1 MKRSQATGLL
11 AVLLI
16 GLVIGFLLEIAFA
29 ASGAPIVV
37 PPVTLPL
44 TLILLAAVVVSLA
57 WQVRQGSHRKALR
70 RIDPFWAMRVA
81 VLSKATSLSASL
93 LLGAALGLVLYIL
106 TRSVVPAVT
115 SLWLATGT
123 AVGAAL
129 MLTAGLVAEHFC
141 TLPPDDDRNDDTDES
156 GGTRV

>member
-11 AVLLI
+11 AAVLI
-16 GLVIGFLLEIAFA
+16 GLVIGFLIEIAFA

-44 TLILLAAVVVSLA
+44 TLILLAVVVVSLA
-57 WQVRQGSHRKALR
+57 WRVRQGTRRKALR

-93 LLGAALGLVLYIL
+93 LLGGSLGIVLYIL

-115 SLWLATGT
+115 SLWLAIGT
-123 AVGAAL
+123 AIGGAV

-141 TLPPDDDRNDDTDES
+141 TLPPDDDTETDEP
-156 GGTRV
+156 GGTRA

>member
-1 MKRSQATGLL
+1 MKRSHATGLL

-57 WQVRQGSHRKALR
+57 WQVRQSSRRKALR

-93 LLGAALGLVLYIL
+93 LLGAAFGIVLYIL

-115 SLWLATGT
+115 SLCLAIGT
-123 AVGAAL
+123 ALWAAL
-129 MLTAGLVAEHFC
+129 MLTAGLVAENFC
-141 TLPPDDDRNDDTDES
+141 TLPPDDDTDEP
-156 GGTRV
+156 GGTRA

>member
-1 MKRSQATGLL
+1 MKRSHATGLL

-37 PPVTLPL
+37 PPVTLSL
-44 TLILLAAVVVSLA
+44 TLMLLAAVVVSLA
-57 WQVRQGSHRKALR
+57 WRVRQGSRRKALR

-81 VLSKATSLSASL
+81 VLSKATSLAASV
-93 LLGAALGLVLYIL
+93 LLGGSLGIVLYIL

-115 SLWLATGT
+115 SLWLAIGT
-123 AVGAAL
+123 AIGAAV
-129 MLTAGLVAEHFC
+129 MLAAGLVAEHFC
-141 TLPPDDDRNDDTDES
+141 ILPPDDDTNTDEP
-156 GGTRV
+156 GGTCA

>member
-1 MKRSQATGLL
+1 MKRSHATGLL

-29 ASGAPIVV
+29 ASGAPILV
-37 PPVTLPL
+37 PPVTLAL

-57 WQVRQGSHRKALR
+57 WQVRQSSRRKVLR

-81 VLSKATSLSASL
+81 VLSKATSLAASL
-93 LLGAALGLVLYIL
+93 LLGSALGIVLYIL

-115 SLWLATGT
+115 SLWLAIGMAIGG
-123 AVGAAL
+123 AV
-129 MLTAGLVAEHFC
+129 MLAAGLVAEHFC
-141 TLPPDDDRNDDTDES
+141 TLPPDDDTDES
-156 GGTRV
+156 GGTRA

>member
-1 MKRSQATGLL
+1 MKRSHATGLL

-57 WQVRQGSHRKALR
+57 WRVRQGSRRKALR

-93 LLGAALGLVLYIL
+93 LLGGSLGIVLYIL

-115 SLWLATGT
+115 SLWLAVGT
-123 AVGAAL
+123 AIGGAV
-129 MLTAGLVAEHFC
+129 MLTAGLVAEYFC
-141 TLPPDDDRNDDTDES
+141 TLPPDDDTDTDET
-156 GGTRV
+156 GGTRA

>member
-16 GLVIGFLLEIAFA
+16 GLVVGFLVEIAFA

-37 PPVTLPL
+37 PPVTLPV
-44 TLILLAAVVVSLA
+44 TLILLGTVIVSLA

-93 LLGAALGLVLYIL
+93 LFGAALGIVLYIL

-115 SLWLATGT
+115 SLWLAIGT
-123 AVGAAL
+123 AIGAAL

-141 TLPPDDDRNDDTDES
+141 TLPPDDEIDDS
-156 GGTRV
+156 GGTRA

>member
-16 GLVIGFLLEIAFA
+16 GLVIGFLIEIAFA
-29 ASGAPIVV
+29 ASGSPIVV

-44 TLILLAAVVVSLA
+44 TLILLAVVVVGLA
-57 WQVRQGSHRKALR
+57 WRVRQGTRRKALR

-93 LLGAALGLVLYIL
+93 LLGGSLGIVLYIL

-115 SLWLATGT
+115 SLWLAIGT
-123 AVGAAL
+123 AIGGAV
-129 MLTAGLVAEHFC
+129 MLTAGLVAEDFC
-141 TLPPDDDRNDDTDES
+141 TLPPDDEANFDET
-156 GGTRV
+156 GGTRA